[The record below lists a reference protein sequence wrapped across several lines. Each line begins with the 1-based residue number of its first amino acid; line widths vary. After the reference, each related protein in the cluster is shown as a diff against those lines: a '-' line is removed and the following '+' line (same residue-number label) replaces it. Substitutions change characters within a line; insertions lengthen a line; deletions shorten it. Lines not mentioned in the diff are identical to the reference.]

1 MDKLRTKRIW
11 KAEGLPTPEWLW
23 IEREA
28 DLITAAERFGLPL
41 IIKPS
46 EEGSGVG
53 VSKVKHPDQLHGA
66 WQLAPGGEG
75 PGGER
80 VVMAERFIAGE
91 LGRASWRETEGQAG
105 EITVVAVSVK

>member
-46 EEGSGVG
+46 EEGSSVG
-53 VSKVKHPDQLHGA
+53 VSKVKQPDQLPGA
-66 WQLAPGGEG
+66 WKLASGGEG
-75 PGGER
+75 PGGGR
-80 VVMAERFIAGE
+80 VVMAERFIAG
-91 LGRASWRETEGQAG
+91 GQQGPDCTFALVG
-105 EITVVAVSVK
+105 GVTLANTPHE